1 MAAKDIDALAAL
13 LNLPSGRTDPAGTDR
28 AASVA
33 GRLSPDAQA
42 KLAARSAADES
53 VAGAALALADGT
65 GTIASEIPSATTP
78 ADLYATAAAAFEAG
92 EIGKA
97 VGPLCGLLAEPDAQ
111 DDAALALA
119 ICAVRL
125 ERYEQALP
133 LAAESLRH
141 GSRHPRAFCIVGMC
155 ELLRGNKAAAQENLA
170 LATRMGRNNPDF
182 REDMRL
188 AQRLLLIRH
197 FG

>member
-13 LNLPSGRTDPAGTDR
+13 LNLPPGRTPPAG
-28 AASVA
+28 S
-33 GRLSPDAQA
+33 GGSMSLEGYLSSEARTR
-42 KLAARSAADES
+42 LAARSEAGEA
-53 VAGAALALADGT
+53 VAQAALELAAAAGT
-65 GTIASEIPSATTP
+65 GMSEMPATATLS
-78 ADLYATAAAAFEAG
+78 DLYAAAESAFATG
-92 EIGKA
+92 DFAKA
-97 VGPLCGLLAEPDAQ
+97 IGPLCTLLGLEGGQ

-125 ERYEQALP
+125 EAFDQALP

-155 ELLRGNKAAAQENLA
+155 ELLRGNKPAAQENLA
-170 LATRMGRNNPDF
+170 LATRMGRNHPEF